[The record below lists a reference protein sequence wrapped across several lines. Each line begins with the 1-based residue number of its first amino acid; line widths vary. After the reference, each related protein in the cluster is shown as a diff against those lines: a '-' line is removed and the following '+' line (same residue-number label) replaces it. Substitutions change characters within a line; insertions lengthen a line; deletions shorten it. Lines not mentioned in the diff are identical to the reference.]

1 MDYNNQTVNNLL
13 SAKLRKK
20 ITQSP
25 KMNLHL
31 NTLKYNNFSHR
42 NNNLSQKNYKKF

>member
-31 NTLKYNNFSHR
+31 NTLKYSPGNLFSRLIENNFF
-42 NNNLSQKNYKKF
+42 KI